1 MGSARCR
8 QDVGSH
14 SHLLLIADGGFI
26 KPNPVMATFGAA
38 LLGLKDHRSAGCNC
52 DHPPPRRPSSTD
64 GTENVHLLT
73 WGPLSWKTG
82 LIPIRGYDCPILSG
96 NTAAHKAHR
105 LVSRSSLT
113 CFNIEHLE
121 FQWFKKVWGSLNPE
135 KYYFL
140 DEKHYN
146 INKFEREKKS
156 VHIILHFFLYDTND
170 KFFWWSIEIPTLT
183 YGHHHQ
189 EEAKRKTQDLL
200 GELQYISRLAWEHLG
215 IPLVEL
221 EEGRGRGKSD
231 SYSTLV
237 TQPPRKRRENWQTS
251 CFKCTFFFKPYDGL
265 MITSWMLKGQTVHFP
280 VIPIFRHCYAL
291 VSTNPTSQ
299 SILNSAH
306 LVLRMGLNAAC
317 GSILCKQILPTDSLH
332 GPEPNASWGLFPC
345 VCSAV

>member
-52 DHPPPRRPSSTD
+52 DHPPPQRPSSTD

-82 LIPIRGYDCPILSG
+82 LIPIRGYDCPILPG

-105 LVSRSSLT
+105 LVFRSSLT

-146 INKFEREKKS
+146 INSFEREKKS
-156 VHIILHFFLYDTND
+156 VHIIFHFFLYDTND

-183 YGHHHQ
+183 YGHRCVQWPQWQGFRYKQLKGTLRSLEIGRGALSPGRSLGQPLLLHIKKSQLRWLGHLFVLSVQGMCHQ

-200 GELQYISRLAWEHLG
+200 GELYLSAGLGTPRDLPGRAGGGKREREVRQLQYPGDPATEKAEKTDRL
-215 IPLVEL
+215 
-221 EEGRGRGKSD
+221 
-231 SYSTLV
+231 
-237 TQPPRKRRENWQTS
+237 
-251 CFKCTFFFKPYDGL
+251 
-265 MITSWMLKGQTVHFP
+265 
-280 VIPIFRHCYAL
+280 L
-291 VSTNPTSQ
+291 VS
-299 SILNSAH
+299 
-306 LVLRMGLNAAC
+306 NARFF
-317 GSILCKQILPTDSLH
+317 SNLMMD
-332 GPEPNASWGLFPC
+332 
-345 VCSAV
+345 

>member
-26 KPNPVMATFGAA
+26 KPSPVMATFGAA

-105 LVSRSSLT
+105 LVFRSSLT

-146 INKFEREKKS
+146 INSFERERKKCP
-156 VHIILHFFLYDTND
+156 Y
-170 KFFWWSIEIPTLT
+170 
-183 YGHHHQ
+183 Y
-189 EEAKRKTQDLL
+189 
-200 GELQYISRLAWEHLG
+200 
-215 IPLVEL
+215 IPLL
-221 EEGRGRGKSD
+221 PLWYK
-231 SYSTLV
+231 
-237 TQPPRKRRENWQTS
+237 WQI
-251 CFKCTFFFKPYDGL
+251 FL
-265 MITSWMLKGQTVHFP
+265 MVH
-280 VIPIFRHCYAL
+280 RN
-291 VSTNPTSQ
+291 SNP
-299 SILNSAH
+299 H
-306 LVLRMGLNAAC
+306 LW
-317 GSILCKQILPTDSLH
+317 SPLCSMTKMTR
-332 GPEPNASWGLFPC
+332 F
-345 VCSAV
+345 

>member
-73 WGPLSWKTG
+73 WGPLSWQTG

-96 NTAAHKAHR
+96 DTAAHKAHR
-105 LVSRSSLT
+105 LVFRSSLT

-140 DEKHYN
+140 NEKHYN
-146 INKFEREKKS
+146 INSFQREKKI
-156 VHIILHFFLYDTND
+156 VHIIFHFFLYDTND

-183 YGHHHQ
+183 YGHRCVQWPQWQGFRYKQLKGTLRSLEIGRGALSPGRSLGNHCSSTWRRASRGGSGIYLSVCSGHVPPRGGQ
-189 EEAKRKTQDLL
+189 EENPGLAGGTISL
-200 GELQYISRLAWEHLG
+200 GWPG
-215 IPLVEL
+215 
-221 EEGRGRGKSD
+221 
-231 SYSTLV
+231 
-237 TQPPRKRRENWQTS
+237 NTS
-251 CFKCTFFFKPYDGL
+251 
-265 MITSWMLKGQTVHFP
+265 
-280 VIPIFRHCYAL
+280 
-291 VSTNPTSQ
+291 
-299 SILNSAH
+299 
-306 LVLRMGLNAAC
+306 
-317 GSILCKQILPTDSLH
+317 GSP
-332 GPEPNASWGLFPC
+332 W
-345 VCSAV
+345 